1 MLVHNFS
8 TEMVAAQDRFELW
21 EEFAVHSH
29 MRNWI
34 RSDHEDDFRATMR
47 VLDMGDTQISTMTFP
62 SLEVVRTPKLIRQ
75 QSDREFYQVNCVLS
89 GAGDVSQGAHNTS
102 IRQGQLVLVD
112 SGLPFRGRLQG
123 GSENYAA
130 MIIQLPRDLLPLP
143 WKTVQR
149 VTARPICGWQGMS
162 GVLWRWLTEVHARA
176 DEFTPD
182 DIPTLRS
189 VTADLLAA
197 ALGGC
202 LAAEDTMT
210 PESRRRALQVQ
221 IRDFIRRNLGDPS
234 LSPATIAAAHRISVR
249 YVHQLFAEEDTTAA
263 AWIRGRRLERC
274 RRDLAN
280 PHLQLRPIHAI
291 AAQWG
296 FIDPAHFSRAF
307 RAAYGMPPR
316 DYRQHALRGAVRE
329 STSALHG

>member
-1 MLVHNFS
+1 MLVSNFS
-8 TEMVAAQDRFELW
+8 TEMVAAQDRFALW
-21 EEFAVHSH
+21 EEFATQSH
-29 MRNWI
+29 MRNWM
-34 RSDHEDDFRATMR
+34 RSEHEDNFRATMR
-47 VLDMGDTQISTMTFP
+47 VLDMGDAQISTMTFP

-75 QSDREFYQVNCVLS
+75 QSDREFYQVNCVLA
-89 GAGDVSQGAHNTS
+89 GAGGASQGDRNTS

-112 SGLPFRGRLQG
+112 SSLPFRGQLHG
-123 GSENYAA
+123 EAENYAA
-130 MIIQLPRDLLPLP
+130 MIIQVPRELLPLP

-149 VTARPICGWQGMS
+149 VSARPISGCQGLG
-162 GVLWRWLTEVHARA
+162 GVLWRWLTEANARA
-176 DEFTPD
+176 EEFTPA

-197 ALGGC
+197 VLGRC
-202 LAAEDTMT
+202 LDAEDTMT

-221 IRDFIRRNLGDPS
+221 IRDFIRRHLGDPS

-249 YVHQLFAEEDTTAA
+249 YVHQLFAEEGTTAA

-316 DYRQHALRGAVRE
+316 DYRQHALRGGVRE
-329 STSALHG
+329 SASALHG

>member
-8 TEMVAAQDRFELW
+8 TERVAAQDRFELW
-21 EEFAVHSH
+21 EEFAVNSH

-89 GAGDVSQGAHNTS
+89 GAGDVSQGERNTS
-102 IRQGQLVLVD
+102 LQQGQLVLVD
-112 SGLPFRGRLQG
+112 SGLPFRGRLHG
-123 GSENYAA
+123 GTENYAA

-143 WKTVQR
+143 RKTVQR
-149 VTARPICGWQGMS
+149 VTARPICGGQGMS
-162 GVLWRWLTEVHARA
+162 GVLWRWVAEVHARA
-176 DEFTPD
+176 AEFTPA

-202 LAAEDTMT
+202 LDAEDTMT

-234 LSPATIAAAHRISVR
+234 LSPATLAAAHRISVR
-249 YVHQLFAEEDTTAA
+249 YVHQLFAEEGTTAA

-307 RAAYGMPPR
+307 RAVYGMPPR

-329 STSALHG
+329 SASALHG

>member
-1 MLVHNFS
+1 MLVSNFS
-8 TEMVAAQDRFELW
+8 TEMVAAQDRFALW
-21 EEFAVHSH
+21 EEFASQSH
-29 MRNWI
+29 MRNWM
-34 RSDHEDDFRATMR
+34 RSEHEDNFRATMR
-47 VLDMGDTQISTMTFP
+47 VLDMGDAQISTMTFP

-75 QSDREFYQVNCVLS
+75 QSDREFYQVNCVLA
-89 GAGDVSQGAHNTS
+89 GAGGASQGDRNTS

-112 SGLPFRGRLQG
+112 SSLPFRGQLHG
-123 GSENYAA
+123 EAENYAA
-130 MIIQLPRDLLPLP
+130 MIIQLPRELLPLP

-149 VTARPICGWQGMS
+149 VSARPISGCQGLG
-162 GVLWRWLTEVHARA
+162 GVLWRWLTEVNARA
-176 DEFTPD
+176 EEFTPA

-197 ALGGC
+197 VLGRC
-202 LAAEDTMT
+202 LDAEDTMT

-221 IRDFIRRNLGDPS
+221 IRDFIRRHLGDPS

-249 YVHQLFAEEDTTAA
+249 YVHQLFAEEGTTAA

-329 STSALHG
+329 SASALHG